1 MIQLI
6 VIVGII
12 LLVAIIFMIIK
23 VNSLAEIAKDKEQVV
38 STSNKV
44 NAFLMISFLVGAL
57 VWLFWYSIARFDEYT
72 LPVASKHGVDMDRM
86 FWVTMVVT
94 GVAFLLTNILL
105 FFFAYKYQYKE
116 NKRADFFPHNNRLEI
131 WWTAVPAIVLAIL
144 IFDGLDNWSKIM
156 SAAPEEAEVIEI
168 VGQQFQWS
176 VRYTGK
182 DKRLGPSDYRKI
194 DVTNT
199 LGIDFSVQSSFD
211 DFVESRKMMLPVGRP
226 VEFKIRAKDV
236 LHSVYIPYFRLKMD
250 AVPGMPTRF
259 WFVPTKTTKEMRA
272 ETGNDEFEYE
282 LACAEICGRGHYTM
296 RLPVEV
302 VEQKE
307 YDEWFA
313 KQGSWLSKH
322 KDYLSRVPED
332 LKELATI
339 SAGITPVSN

>member
-1 MIQLI
+1 
-6 VIVGII
+6 
-12 LLVAIIFMIIK
+12 
-23 VNSLAEIAKDKEQVV
+23 
-38 STSNKV
+38 
-44 NAFLMISFLVGAL
+44 
-57 VWLFWYSIARFDEYT
+57 
-72 LPVASKHGVDMDRM
+72 
-86 FWVTMVVT
+86 
-94 GVAFLLTNILL
+94 
-105 FFFAYKYQYKE
+105 
-116 NKRADFFPHNNRLEI
+116 
-131 WWTAVPAIVLAIL
+131 
-144 IFDGLDNWSKIM
+144 M

-236 LHSVYIPYFRLKMD
+236 LHSVYIPHFRLKMD

-272 ETGNDEFEYE
+272 ETGNDEFVYE

-296 RLPVEV
+296 RMAIEV

-313 KQGSWLSKH
+313 KQGSWLSKN
-322 KDYLSRVPED
+322 KDYMSRVPEG
-332 LKELATI
+332 LKELAMI
-339 SAGITPVSN
+339 SAGISPASN